1 MTYATKEFG
10 LSFENSASPITSVR
24 TWLSYFRIV
33 ALLSAIGFLTAC
45 DDMRFPRDPKKTLET
60 VLAEGVMTVAFTENR
75 PWITFAAEDEPQ
87 GLEADLVR
95 AFAEELGVS
104 INWKHPGAF
113 AALKGLERGGIDLA
127 VGGFGQKDVTPVKG
141 AAPTFTFF
149 EEVFLV
155 GVRPGASD
163 KDDIEGRK
171 VYVPR
176 DLPLRELVKSEG
188 GIPVAQ
194 WSDEVNFAIVPH
206 WRLEPWNLQPTG
218 IELHRAKHVMA
229 VQQGENAWLM
239 WLERFLRRE
248 QDSIGRRL
256 RKQAQ

>member
-1 MTYATKEFG
+1 M
-10 LSFENSASPITSVR
+10 SASLLSNFCA
-24 TWLSYFRIV
+24 WLSCFRIA
-33 ALLSAIGFLTAC
+33 ALLSAIGILAAC
-45 DDMRFPRDPKKTLET
+45 DDVRFPRDPKNTLET
-60 VLAEGVMTVAFTENR
+60 VLAEGVMTVAFTEHS
-75 PWITFAAEDEPQ
+75 PWIAGEGEPQ
-87 GLEADLVR
+87 GVEADLIR

-104 INWKHPGAF
+104 IDWKHPGAF
-113 AALKGLERGGIDLA
+113 AALRGLERGEIDLA
-127 VGGFGQKDVTPVKG
+127 VGGFDRKDVTPVKG
-141 AAPTFTFF
+141 AAPSFTFF

-155 GVRPGASD
+155 GVRPEASE

-176 DLPLRELVKSEG
+176 DLPLTELVKREG

-194 WSDEVNFAIVPH
+194 WSDEVDSAAVPH

-239 WLERFLRRE
+239 RLERFLRRE

-256 RKQAQ
+256 REQGQ